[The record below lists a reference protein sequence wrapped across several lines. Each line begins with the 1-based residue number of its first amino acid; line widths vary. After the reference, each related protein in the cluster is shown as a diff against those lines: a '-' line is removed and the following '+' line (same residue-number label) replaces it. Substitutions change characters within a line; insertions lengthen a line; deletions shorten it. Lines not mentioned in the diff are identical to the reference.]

1 MLDYLL
7 IRLDANVCIRLAED
21 TRERALNLLFRLTLD
36 VSLTSNFLVCS
47 ELERTIVTMLESA
60 PDDTADD
67 MV

>member
-1 MLDYLL
+1 MLNYLV

>member
-1 MLDYLL
+1 MLEYLV
-7 IRLDANVCIRLAED
+7 IRTNANLCIRLAED